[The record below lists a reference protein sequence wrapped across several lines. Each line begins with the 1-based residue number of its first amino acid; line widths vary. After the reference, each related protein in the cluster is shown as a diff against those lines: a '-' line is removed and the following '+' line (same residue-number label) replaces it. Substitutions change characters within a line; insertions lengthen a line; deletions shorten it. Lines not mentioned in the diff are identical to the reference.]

1 MKPSD
6 LSMGR
11 VENNWIF
18 KSKKKSGLNHQI
30 SGFPNIGIWKCGLEC
45 GFSHFSHLE
54 FGNVVWNVA
63 FPTSER

>member
-18 KSKKKSGLNHQI
+18 KSKKKSGLNHR
-30 SGFPNIGIWKCGLEC
+30 FPNIGIWKCGLEC
-45 GFSHFSHLE
+45 GFSHLE